1 MPFTTIG
8 GNSMAFQR
16 GDIVLIPFPY
26 TDLSATKTR
35 PAVVVSSAIYHAA
48 RPDLLL
54 AYVSSQVSRA
64 NPVVDYVLA
73 DWRPAGLLRP
83 SFVRPKVAAVEP
95 TLVVHR
101 VGALSARDL
110 VEVDR
115 RLRRAMA
122 LVETAV
128 VDVVAE
134 VDLKAQPAAII
145 QPLAEKAVAAVVSAA
160 RTNAPGVDPDRLRKL
175 LSI

>member
-1 MPFTTIG
+1 
-8 GNSMAFQR
+8 
-16 GDIVLIPFPY
+16 
-26 TDLSATKTR
+26 
-35 PAVVVSSAIYHAA
+35 
-48 RPDLLL
+48 
-54 AYVSSQVSRA
+54 
-64 NPVVDYVLA
+64 
-73 DWRPAGLLRP
+73 
-83 SFVRPKVAAVEP
+83 
-95 TLVVHR
+95 
-101 VGALSARDL
+101 
-110 VEVDR
+110 
-115 RLRRAMA
+115 MA